1 MVTQPEGL
9 EGDPVTIARLEAR
22 VTALEDAL
30 VRRSRELRAL
40 QRHLCPRD
48 LTILQRLRS
57 GLCPVPRGPFDPEL
71 WDESTSLHPA
81 DVADTLRHL
90 WDSLAVDQACV
101 LDGDGDQPR

>member
-1 MVTQPEGL
+1 M
-9 EGDPVTIARLEAR
+9 TIARLEAR

-57 GLCPVPRGPFDPEL
+57 GLCPIPRGPFDPEL
-71 WDESTSLHPA
+71 WDESTSLYPA
-81 DVADTLRHL
+81 DVANTLRLL
-90 WDSLAVDQACV
+90 WDSLAVDQACD